1 MSKVSETL
9 VQSPKYK
16 IKSYTMFTVFIL
28 VIIGFVLLVGVLG
41 PDFFA
46 IIFFLFIMA
55 IPVLILFRDKFISI
69 LPSFLSNNL
78 LEIDHS
84 AEKKNTIKFN
94 PSKYTKQVGLY
105 IIIGILL
112 IGAIVFLKKANDKI
126 DEKKIIMKIMGG
138 LICIVVAGSILL
150 EVDYVV

>member
-1 MSKVSETL
+1 
-9 VQSPKYK
+9 
-16 IKSYTMFTVFIL
+16 MFTVFIL
-28 VIIGFVLLVGVLG
+28 LIIGFVLLVGVLG

-55 IPVLILFRDKFISI
+55 IPVLILFRDKFINI
-69 LPSFLSNNL
+69 LPSFISDNL

-84 AEKKNTIKFN
+84 TETKNKIQFN

-105 IIIGILL
+105 LIIVILL
-112 IGAIVFLKKANDKI
+112 IGAIVFLKKGHDKL
-126 DEKKIIMKIMGG
+126 DEKKSITKIMGG

-150 EVDYVV
+150 EVDYIV

>member
-9 VQSPKYK
+9 VQPPKYK

-46 IIFFLFIMA
+46 IIFFLFIMV
-55 IPVLILFRDKFISI
+55 IPVLILFRDKFINI

-84 AEKKNTIKFN
+84 PDKKNTIKFN

-105 IIIGILL
+105 IIIVILL

-150 EVDYVV
+150 EVDYIV

>member
-46 IIFFLFIMA
+46 IIFFLFIMV
-55 IPVLILFRDKFISI
+55 IPVLILFRDKFINI

-84 AEKKNTIKFN
+84 PDKKNTIKFN

-105 IIIGILL
+105 IIIVILL

-150 EVDYVV
+150 EVDYIV

>member
-9 VQSPKYK
+9 VESSKYK

-28 VIIGFVLLVGVLG
+28 LIIGFVLLVGVLG

-55 IPVLILFRDKFISI
+55 IPVLILFRNKFINL
-69 LPSFLSNNL
+69 LPSFVSDNL

-84 AEKKNTIKFN
+84 TEKKNTIQFN

-105 IIIGILL
+105 LIIVILL
-112 IGAIVFLKKANDKI
+112 IGAIVFLKKGHDKL
-126 DEKKIIMKIMGG
+126 EVKKSIIKIMGA
-138 LICIVVAGSILL
+138 LICIVIAGCILL
-150 EVDYVV
+150 EVDYIV

>member
-9 VQSPKYK
+9 VQSPNYR
-16 IKSYTMFTVFIL
+16 IKSYTMFTVLIL

-46 IIFFLFIMA
+46 ILFFLFIMA
-55 IPVLILFRDKFISI
+55 IPVLILFRNKFINL
-69 LPSFLSNNL
+69 LPNVISNNL

-84 AEKKNTIKFN
+84 TEKKNKIQFN

-105 IIIGILL
+105 LIIVILL
-112 IGAIVFLKKANDKI
+112 IGAIVFLKKGHDKL
-126 DEKKIIMKIMGG
+126 EVKKSIVKIMGG
-138 LICIVVAGSILL
+138 LICIVIAGSILL
-150 EVDYVV
+150 EVDYIV

>member
-1 MSKVSETL
+1 MSKISETL
-9 VQSPKYK
+9 VQSPNYK

-28 VIIGFVLLVGVLG
+28 LIIGFVLLVGVLG

-55 IPVLILFRDKFISI
+55 IPVLILFRDKFINI
-69 LPSFLSNNL
+69 LPSFISDNL

-84 AEKKNTIKFN
+84 TETKNKIQFN

-105 IIIGILL
+105 LIIVILL
-112 IGAIVFLKKANDKI
+112 IGAIVFLKKGHDKL
-126 DEKKIIMKIMGG
+126 DEKKSITKIMGG

-150 EVDYVV
+150 EVDYIV

>member
-55 IPVLILFRDKFISI
+55 IPILILFRDKFINI

-84 AEKKNTIKFN
+84 QDKKNTIKFN

-105 IIIGILL
+105 IIITILL

-150 EVDYVV
+150 EVDYIV

>member
-9 VQSPKYK
+9 VQSPNYK

-55 IPVLILFRDKFISI
+55 IPVLILFRNKFINI
-69 LPSFLSNNL
+69 LPSFLADNL

-84 AEKKNTIKFN
+84 KDKKNTIKFN

-105 IIIGILL
+105 LIIVILL
-112 IGAIVFLKKANDKI
+112 IGAIVFLKKGNDKL
-126 DEKKIIMKIMGG
+126 DEKKSIIKIMGA
-138 LICIVVAGSILL
+138 LICIVTAGSILL
-150 EVDYVV
+150 EVDYIV

>member
-9 VQSPKYK
+9 VEPSKYK

-28 VIIGFVLLVGVLG
+28 LIIGFVLLVGVLG

-46 IIFFLFIMA
+46 ILFFLFIMA
-55 IPVLILFRDKFISI
+55 IPVLILFRNKFINL
-69 LPSFLSNNL
+69 LPNFISTNL

-84 AEKKNTIKFN
+84 TDKKNTIKFN

-105 IIIGILL
+105 LIIVILL
-112 IGAIVFLKKANDKI
+112 VGAIIFLKKGHDKL
-126 DEKKIIMKIMGG
+126 EVKKSIIKIMGG
-138 LICIVVAGSILL
+138 LVCIVIAGCILL
-150 EVDYVV
+150 EVDYIV

>member
-55 IPVLILFRDKFISI
+55 IPVLILFRD
-69 LPSFLSNNL
+69 N
-78 LEIDHS
+78 
-84 AEKKNTIKFN
+84 
-94 PSKYTKQVGLY
+94 
-105 IIIGILL
+105 
-112 IGAIVFLKKANDKI
+112 
-126 DEKKIIMKIMGG
+126 
-138 LICIVVAGSILL
+138 
-150 EVDYVV
+150 